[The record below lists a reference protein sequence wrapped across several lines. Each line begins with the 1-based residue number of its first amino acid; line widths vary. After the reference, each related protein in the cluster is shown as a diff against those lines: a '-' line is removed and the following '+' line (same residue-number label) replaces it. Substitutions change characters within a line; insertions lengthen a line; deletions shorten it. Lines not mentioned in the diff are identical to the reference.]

1 MWKNSTEEQNMEF
14 FKFMNY
20 QVERL
25 TMDVKICL
33 LFHIIEIFGAEGW
46 SSEAESSWSAETP
59 RLTKLDGDNQKE
71 ELSHCI
77 LGINIRSIDRTGH
90 IIHHTPI

>member
-1 MWKNSTEEQNMEF
+1 MEF

-46 SSEAESSWSAETP
+46 NSEAESS
-59 RLTKLDGDNQKE
+59 
-71 ELSHCI
+71 
-77 LGINIRSIDRTGH
+77 
-90 IIHHTPI
+90 